1 MPSRLAMSSLY
12 HNTRPRADH
21 DIVTNLNF
29 LSYFFF
35 YFLFSIFFI
44 HFLFSYNLFF
54 SFFNDPKINS
64 FIIFAKQF
72 LKLKL

>member
-1 MPSRLAMSSLY
+1 MLSGIAVPSFY
-12 HNTRPRADH
+12 HNTRPWADH

-29 LSYFFF
+29 LGYFFF
-35 YFLFSIFFI
+35 YFLFSSLFI
-44 HFLFSYNLFF
+44 HFLFSYNLFLN
-54 SFFNDPKINS
+54 FFNDPKINS